1 MPGLSSKEGGSEE
14 SGSATQAEK
23 IEENIPFF
31 LFFFSDR
38 EVGFIS
44 EHVQG
49 GDSAKVLVS
58 AAAAKTLQSCP
69 TLCDP

>member
-1 MPGLSSKEGGSEE
+1 MPGLRSKEGGSEE

-38 EVGFIS
+38 EVGFIG
-44 EHVQG
+44 EHV
-49 GDSAKVLVS
+49 
-58 AAAAKTLQSCP
+58 
-69 TLCDP
+69 

>member
-1 MPGLSSKEGGSEE
+1 MPGLNSNDRGSEE

-38 EVGFIS
+38 EVGFIG
-44 EHVQG
+44 EHV
-49 GDSAKVLVS
+49 
-58 AAAAKTLQSCP
+58 
-69 TLCDP
+69 